1 MRTTRILLAA
11 LSLALVVA
19 CSAEPVGVVRADQK
33 PALDGVG
40 VSGSG
45 NSAGTDSTG
54 VHSAERCGIGLCGSG
69 N

>member
-11 LSLALVVA
+11 LSLTLVAA
-19 CSAEPVGVVRADQK
+19 CTAEPVAVVRPVDT
-33 PALDGVG
+33 PAFDGVG

-45 NSAGTDSTG
+45 NSTSTDTTTVTNRGVGFVGT
-54 VHSAERCGIGLCGSG
+54 G